1 MAGPRAGMRVM
12 EWCVRDSFFASIL
25 PHSPSWPG
33 EATKLCFAPTSRP
46 STFSSPAA
54 DGPAQNWRGLYPRVV
69 RRRGARYSR
78 RSKPTSRRQHRRIG
92 VAGTERGGM
101 DGFECDVLVVGS
113 GAAGMAAAITAAHR
127 GLKVVI
133 AEKEATFGGTTA
145 RSGGWL
151 WIPGTSLARGWGIVE
166 TPDQARTYLRHEAG
180 NSFDAARVDAFLSN
194 GPEAVDFFTSKT
206 ALAFDMPLTF
216 PDYHAEAPG
225 GTQGG
230 RSMVTRP
237 FDGRELG
244 PLIKDIGLPLP
255 ELTVF
260 GMMLGSGKE
269 IIHFM
274 RATKSLTSAVYVAK
288 RLSKHFMDVMR
299 HGRGMTL
306 TNGNALAGR
315 LAKSAIDLKIPLW
328 LSSPVRELIVED
340 GAVRGAIVERDGR
353 VVCVKAKRG
362 VVLACGGF
370 PHDVARRKAMFPHA
384 PTGNEHW
391 SPGPTGNTG
400 DGLRLAEAAGGRVEN
415 ALPNAAAWVPV
426 SITERKDGSQ
436 GVMPHFIDRAK
447 PGVIAVTRTGVR
459 FANEGNSYHDFV
471 QDMMKVAK
479 PGEEIAAF
487 LLCDH
492 RALRKYGLGCVPPFP
507 MPLGHHLRTGY
518 LKRGATLAELAAQ
531 AGIDA
536 KGLEATVAEF
546 NKSAADGQDPAFGKG
561 SRAYNRYQGDALH
574 GPNPCIAPI
583 KDGPFYA
590 IKMVIGDLGTYA
602 GIRTDANAR
611 VIDAQG
617 QPIAGLYAVGNDMA
631 SIMGGNYPGAGITLG
646 PALTFGY
653 IAGKHIAGQASL
665 ATRQ

>member
-1 MAGPRAGMRVM
+1 MTDN
-12 EWCVRDSFFASIL
+12 ELETW
-25 PHSPSWPG
+25 
-33 EATKLCFAPTSRP
+33 
-46 STFSSPAA
+46 
-54 DGPAQNWRGLYPRVV
+54 
-69 RRRGARYSR
+69 
-78 RSKPTSRRQHRRIG
+78 
-92 VAGTERGGM
+92 
-101 DGFECDVLVVGS
+101 ECDVLVVGS
-113 GAAGMAAAITAAHR
+113 GCAGMSAAVTAGHH
-127 GLKVVI
+127 GLNVLIV
-133 AEKEATFGGTTA
+133 EKEPRFGGTTA

-151 WIPGTSLARGWGIVE
+151 WIPGTSLARDWGIKE
-166 TPDQARTYLRHEAG
+166 SPEQARTYLRHEAG
-180 NSFDAARVDAFLSN
+180 NSFDAARVDAFLTK
-194 GPEAVDFFTSKT
+194 GPEAVDFFTTKT
-206 ALAFDMPLTF
+206 ALRFDMPLTF

-225 GTQGG
+225 GAQGG

-237 FDGRELG
+237 FDGHALG
-244 PLIKDIGLPLP
+244 TKLKDIGSPLP

-274 RATKSLTSAVYVAK
+274 RATKSLASAWYVAK
-288 RLSKHFMDVMR
+288 RLSRHALDVLR
-299 HGRGMTL
+299 FGRGMTL

-315 LAKSAIDLKIPLW
+315 LAKSAFDLNIPLW

-340 GAVRGAIVERDGR
+340 GAVRGAIVERDGKR
-353 VVCVKAKRG
+353 VRVTARRG

-370 PHDVARRKAMFPHA
+370 PHDIERRKAMFPHA
-384 PTGNEHW
+384 PTGAEHF

-400 DGLRLAEAAGGRVEN
+400 DGLRLAESAGGRVEDS
-415 ALPNAAAWVPV
+415 LPNAAAWVPV
-426 SITERKDGSQ
+426 SVTTRKDGSK

-447 PGVIAVTRTGVR
+447 PGVIAVMPDGRR

-471 QDMMKVAK
+471 QEMTKAAK

-492 RALRKYGLGCVPPFP
+492 RALRKYGLGCAPPFP
-507 MPLGHHLRTGY
+507 MPLGHHLETGY
-518 LKRGATLAELAAQ
+518 LKRGETLAELAAN

-536 KGLEATVAEF
+536 AGLEATVAAF
-546 NKSAADGQDPAFGKG
+546 NESAANGHDPAFGKG

-583 KDGPFYA
+583 ADGPFYA

-602 GIRTDANAR
+602 GIKTDENAR
-611 VIDAQG
+611 ALDADG
-617 QPIAGLYAVGNDMA
+617 QPIPGLYAAGNDMA

-653 IAGKHIAGQASL
+653 IAGRHIAG
-665 ATRQ
+665 